1 MCTAD
6 YCRAAMLFVC
16 ASLSEVSSAG
26 WKVEVVAS
34 AQNVNHS
41 CTTLHFFF
49 TGPPA
54 PPTNLKV
61 LDSTKS
67 SVTLGWTKPVS
78 DGGAPLI
85 GYVVEMRVPASVK
98 KGEDGWK
105 RCNVA
110 AQLVVCEFTVTSLDE
125 KLAYEFRVSAQNQVG
140 MSLSCDLEGVVIP
153 KDILGE
159 DSVEY

>member
-1 MCTAD
+1 MDTLRVEAVVYPQSVNYAND
-6 YCRAAMLFVC
+6 KHELNKQMLDE
-16 ASLSEVSSAG
+16 SLNYSPF
-26 WKVEVVAS
+26 
-34 AQNVNHS
+34 HP
-41 CTTLHFFF
+41 
-49 TGPPA
+49 GPPA

-85 GYVVEMRVPASVK
+85 GYVVELRVPASLK

-125 KLAYEFRVSAQNQVG
+125 KLVYEFRVSAQNQVG
-140 MSLSCDLEGVVIP
+140 ISLPCNLEGAVIP

-159 DSVEY
+159 DL